1 MLPKVY
7 TTVRGVLIPT
17 NDLMNNLGL
26 LVDYIKYELGV
37 KSNNVRW

>member
-7 TTVRGVLIPT
+7 TTVRGVLIT

-26 LVDYIKYELGV
+26 LVDYKTI
-37 KSNNVRW
+37 